1 MVISERSENHAGSA
15 RIHGKWVN
23 ASRVSLSPVDF
34 VVLPFTVSVGAG
46 SAKTGGTGD
55 WGALAPPAR
64 RSAGAGM
71 YRRRRPALCQGMNTH
86 GEAAAALVSPQGGDT
101 AGDAVAMPAELCLGL
116 LRRAARV
123 HRAGLKS
130 YGLLVA
136 EPGTAGYPFTAA
148 DVVFLD
154 PGKNRRNDPGHR
166 AAFRA
171 QGEYFRQYDDAGFVA
186 DPAELLAAWRAIEDS
201 GRQVVAP
208 FHSHRRQP
216 ANFSL
221 IDYRLHNPAFAWHL
235 IISLRDPRHPVLQ
248 PFRVHK
254 ELSDFGI
261 SDQDACQGSELAYQG
276 PEVQP
281 LALVARGAH
290 QAIRRL
296 TSTLAPAGSPK
307 TATAA

>member
-1 MVISERSENHAGSA
+1 M
-15 RIHGKWVN
+15 N
-23 ASRVSLSPVDF
+23 ANR
-34 VVLPFTVSVGAG
+34 
-46 SAKTGGTGD
+46 
-55 WGALAPPAR
+55 
-64 RSAGAGM
+64 
-71 YRRRRPALCQGMNTH
+71 
-86 GEAAAALVSPQGGDT
+86 EAAAAIVSPRSGSK
-101 AGDAVAMPAELCLGL
+101 AGDPVAMPAELCLRL
-116 LRRAARV
+116 LRRAARI

-136 EPGTAGYPFTAA
+136 EPGTAGYPFTVA

-154 PGKNRRNDPGHR
+154 PRKNRRNDPGHR

-186 DPAELLAAWRAIEDS
+186 DPAELLAAWQEIEDS

-208 FHSHRRQP
+208 FHTHRRQP

-221 IDYRLHNPAFAWHL
+221 IDYRLHNPAFGWHL
-235 IISLRDPRHPVLQ
+235 IISLRDPRRPVLQ

-254 ELSDFGI
+254 DLSDFGI
-261 SDQDACQGSELAYQG
+261 SDRDACQGSELAFQG
-276 PEVQP
+276 PEVEP
-281 LALVARGAH
+281 LALVVQGAP

-296 TSTLAPAGSPK
+296 ASTLAGRLK

>member
-1 MVISERSENHAGSA
+1 
-15 RIHGKWVN
+15 
-23 ASRVSLSPVDF
+23 
-34 VVLPFTVSVGAG
+34 
-46 SAKTGGTGD
+46 
-55 WGALAPPAR
+55 
-64 RSAGAGM
+64 M
-71 YRRRRPALCQGMNTH
+71 YRRRRPALCHGMNTY
-86 GEAAAALVSPQGGDT
+86 GDAAAALVSPRGGDN
-101 AGDAVAMPAELCLGL
+101 AGDTVAMPAELCLRL
-116 LRRAARV
+116 LRRAGQI

-130 YGLLVA
+130 YGLLIA
-136 EPGTAGYPFTAA
+136 EPDAAGYPFTAT

-154 PGKNRRNDPGHR
+154 SGKNRRNDPGHR

-186 DPAELLAAWRAIEDS
+186 DPAELLAVWRAIEDS

-248 PFRVHK
+248 PFRVDK

-261 SDQDACQGSELAYQG
+261 SDRDACQGSELAYQG
-276 PEVQP
+276 PEVAP
-281 LALVARGAH
+281 LALVAHGPPAALH
-290 QAIRRL
+290 RL
-296 TSTLAPAGSPK
+296 TTTLNDGGRPKAAPAASLAVNGDRSVTP
-307 TATAA
+307 

>member
-1 MVISERSENHAGSA
+1 
-15 RIHGKWVN
+15 
-23 ASRVSLSPVDF
+23 
-34 VVLPFTVSVGAG
+34 
-46 SAKTGGTGD
+46 
-55 WGALAPPAR
+55 
-64 RSAGAGM
+64 M
-71 YRRRRPALCQGMNTH
+71 YRRRWPALCQGMSTY
-86 GEAAAALVSPQGGDT
+86 GDAAAALVSPRGADR
-101 AGDAVAMPAELCLGL
+101 AGDVVAMSAELCLGL
-116 LRRAARV
+116 LRKAARV

-148 DVVFLD
+148 GVVFLD

-171 QGEYFRQYDDAGFVA
+171 QGEYFRRYDDAGFVA
-186 DPAELLAAWRAIEDS
+186 DPAELLAAWRAVEDC

-216 ANFSL
+216 ASFSL
-221 IDYRLHNPAFAWHL
+221 IDYRLHNPAFGWHL

-248 PFRVHK
+248 PFRVRK
-254 ELSDFGI
+254 DLADFGI
-261 SDQDACQGSELAYQG
+261 SDRDARQGSELAYPG
-276 PEVQP
+276 PEVAP
-281 LALVARGAH
+281 LALLAHGTH

-296 TSTLAPAGSPK
+296 TSTLGPAGSPK

>member
-1 MVISERSENHAGSA
+1 MTS
-15 RIHGKWVN
+15 
-23 ASRVSLSPVDF
+23 
-34 VVLPFTVSVGAG
+34 
-46 SAKTGGTGD
+46 
-55 WGALAPPAR
+55 
-64 RSAGAGM
+64 
-71 YRRRRPALCQGMNTH
+71 YR
-86 GEAAAALVSPQGGDT
+86 EAAAAVVSPRGGDT
-101 AGDAVAMPAELCLGL
+101 AGDAVTMPAGLCRGL
-116 LRRAARV
+116 LARAARI

-148 DVVFLD
+148 QVIFLD
-154 PGKNRRNDPGHR
+154 PRKNRRNDPGHR

-186 DPAELLAAWRAIEDS
+186 DPADLLAIWRAVEDS

-208 FHSHRRQP
+208 FHTHRRQP

-221 IDYRLHNPAFAWHL
+221 IDYRLHNPAFGWHL

-254 ELSDFGI
+254 DLSDFGI
-261 SDQDACQGSELAYQG
+261 SDQDAGHGSERAYHG
-276 PEVQP
+276 PEVAP
-281 LALVARGAH
+281 LALIARGPH
-290 QAIRRL
+290 QALRQLAR
-296 TSTLAPAGSPK
+296 TLAPARRPN